1 MRTRFETED
10 TIRKIENVDKEQDV
24 VSQDECVRRKK
35 DLRLISLS
43 TLSSYTCHSIQWRR
57 WLDFQ
62 L

>member
-35 DLRLISLS
+35 DLRLICLS
-43 TLSSYTCHSIQWRR
+43 TLSS
-57 WLDFQ
+57 
-62 L
+62 